1 MPIENIR
8 IRCSTFS
15 KVKKS
20 AFASIEKIVFRNKGI
35 IYGGAV
41 RDGIISEEYTKRY
54 LAQND
59 SMDNFW
65 DKHHSPETIQRLLQ
79 PDDMDV
85 CMYTEEQATRF
96 IEDLQKVSEFSNTIV
111 VDNTFNRYY
120 SPKILCV
127 KTVTIR
133 LAIAPIPFISEGK
146 TLLINIDVVI
156 PKRNISLEPPFNN
169 LDMLCNAFIKVK
181 EGRMAP
187 EIRLSKNTGTIIDYY
202 SVYQRTQVTAGICKD
217 MIDFKTYLTF
227 SSNHQIG
234 KTSDFN
240 LVCMRRI
247 SKMFKKEF
255 KWTFLNMPFTVSKA
269 DNDVKN
275 TNCCICCSQI
285 EKEETVCCTS
295 CNVKGKEINSPNM
308 HYECLMSY
316 LDHQRINTNK
326 NEIPYGD
333 SFAFKCPIRN
343 TIDFRKCLFDVAKV
357 YV

>member
-8 IRCSTFS
+8 IRCSTFA

-41 RDGIISEEYTKRY
+41 RDSIISEEYTKRY
-54 LAQND
+54 LAQNE
-59 SMDNFW
+59 SMENFW
-65 DKHHSPETIQRLLQ
+65 DKHHSPETLQRLLQ

-85 CMYTEEQATRF
+85 CMNTEDQATKF
-96 IEDLQKVSEFSNTIV
+96 INDIKSVNEFRNTIV
-111 VDNTFNRYY
+111 VDNISNRYY
-120 SPKILCV
+120 SPKILSV

-146 TLLINIDVVI
+146 TQLISIDVVV
-156 PKRNISLEPPFNN
+156 PKPNIFLEPPFNN

-217 MIDFKTYLTF
+217 MIDFKTYLAF
-227 SSNHQIG
+227 SSNQQIG
-234 KTSDFN
+234 QTSDFN

-247 SKMFKKEF
+247 SKMAKKEF
-255 KWTFLNMPFTVSKA
+255 KWTFLNMPFAVSKVG
-269 DNDVKN
+269 DDVEN
-275 TNCCICCSQI
+275 TNCCICCNQI
-285 EKEETVCCTS
+285 EKGENICHTS
-295 CNVKGKEINSPNM
+295 CMVKGREITSPDM

-316 LDHQRINTNK
+316 LEHQRVNTNK
-326 NEIPYGD
+326 NEIPWGD
-333 SFAFKCPIRN
+333 SFTFKCPIRN
-343 TIDFRKCLFDVAKV
+343 TVDFRKCLVDIARV